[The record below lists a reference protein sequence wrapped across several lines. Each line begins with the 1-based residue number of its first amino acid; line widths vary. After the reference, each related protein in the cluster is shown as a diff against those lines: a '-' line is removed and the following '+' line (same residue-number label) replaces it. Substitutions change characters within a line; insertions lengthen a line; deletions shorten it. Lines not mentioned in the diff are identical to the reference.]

1 MNYKKYKISN
11 IYLFNL
17 IVYSYL
23 RLSLRTFMG
32 KLIIVYR
39 PIINIAGVLLLIFQF
54 SDDENS
60 LFNSALYINIFFI
73 FFVMQSFSFWGTR
86 SSMIYRRFYVSTN
99 IPNYFFLIAISYF
112 PFIEILLYQL
122 INISFFLYF
131 NLSIN
136 LNILQYL
143 FFSLCNFLF
152 VLVFV
157 FSLNLLFSS
166 ICFYYRDF
174 KIFGKN
180 FYLIFLIFSPLSFNQ
195 DGLMTNFV
203 LNKFVNPFYNIVQN
217 YHYIFRGKKIDYEG
231 LIISY
236 IELIILS
243 VIVIVISNFFEKIRL
258 EYKFPFNY

>member
-1 MNYKKYKISN
+1 MNYKKYKFSK

-39 PIINIAGVLLLIFQF
+39 PLINIAGVLMLIFQF
-54 SDDENS
+54 SDGES
-60 LFNSALYINIFFI
+60 SIFNSALYINIFFI

-112 PFIEILLYQL
+112 PFIEIFLYQL

-131 NLSIN
+131 DLNIN
-136 LNILQYL
+136 LNLLQYL
-143 FFSLCNFLF
+143 VFSLCNFLV
-152 VLVFV
+152 VLIFV

-180 FYLIFLIFSPLSFNQ
+180 FYLIFLILSPLSFNQ
-195 DGLMTNFV
+195 DVYVSNFV
-203 LNKFVNPFYNIVQN
+203 LNKIINPFYDIVQN
-217 YHYIFRGKKIDYEG
+217 YHYIFRERKIDYEG
-231 LIISY
+231 LILSY

-243 VIVIVISNFFEKIRL
+243 VIIVIISNFFERVRFK
-258 EYKFPFNY
+258 YKFPFNY